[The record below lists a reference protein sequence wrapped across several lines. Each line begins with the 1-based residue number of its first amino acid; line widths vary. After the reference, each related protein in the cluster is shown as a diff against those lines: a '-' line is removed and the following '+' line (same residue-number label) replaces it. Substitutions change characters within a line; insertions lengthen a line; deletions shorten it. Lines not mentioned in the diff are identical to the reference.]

1 VKFTTFGAAR
11 ILGVTPQQVR
21 RLVEGLVLHPYDT
34 TDSGMLLFTEPE
46 LLKVAVERER
56 RRARDRHAALRT
68 IRIRMARAALRAG
81 QLTLPFRET
90 KASTRRCDRN
100 MHRTKHLRFLRKVS

>member
-1 VKFTTFGAAR
+1 MKFTTYGAAR
-11 ILGVTPQQVR
+11 VLNVTPQQVR
-21 RLVEGLVLHPYDT
+21 RLVEGGELWPYDT

-46 LLKVAVERER
+46 LLKVAVARER

-90 KASTRRCDRN
+90 KASTRGCDRN
-100 MHRTKHLRFLRKVS
+100 MNHARSLRFLRKVS

>member
-1 VKFTTFGAAR
+1 MKFTTYGAVR
-11 ILGVTPQQVR
+11 VLNVTPQQVR

-46 LLKVAVERER
+46 LLKVAVAREQ

-68 IRIRMARAALRAG
+68 IRIRMARATLRAG
-81 QLTLPFRET
+81 QLALPFRDQ
-90 KASTRRCDRN
+90 KASTRGCDRN
-100 MHRTKHLRFLRKVS
+100 LHQARSLRFLRRVS